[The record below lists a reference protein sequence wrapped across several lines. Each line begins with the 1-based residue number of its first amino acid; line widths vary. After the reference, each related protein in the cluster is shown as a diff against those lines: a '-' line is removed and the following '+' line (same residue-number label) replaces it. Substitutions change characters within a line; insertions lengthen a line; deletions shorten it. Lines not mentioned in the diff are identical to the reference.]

1 MPILGQEAGTVRCI
15 LQPASQGHKNVVQ
28 LLLDHG
34 AKVNAA
40 GNPLGVAKA
49 KGRDAVVQLLLKH
62 SAHAKP
68 RGRIDKPPR
77 DFDARSDDPDD
88 MEHADVE
95 SDAT

>member
-15 LQPASQGHKNVVQ
+15 LQPASQGHKNVIQ
-28 LLLDHG
+28 PLLDHG

-49 KGRDAVVQLLLKH
+49 RGRDAVVQLLLKH
-62 SAHAKP
+62 SVRGKP
-68 RGRIDKPPR
+68 LEWIDKSQG
-77 DFDARSDDPDD
+77 DIDARSDDPDD

-95 SDAT
+95 SDAI